1 MEPRRHEGI
10 DFAEA
15 WCGLKAKDQTNGR
28 RYALLATSAR
38 LCPKTHRGYGRG
50 GARAFEMSEAW
61 TNLATVEADVTTQAA
76 AEWTLHQ
83 IALIGLRR
91 T

>member
-10 DFAEA
+10 DFPEA

-38 LCPKTHRGYGRG
+38 WRGLL
-50 GARAFEMSEAW
+50 FEMSEAW

-76 AEWTLHQ
+76 AEWTLHR
-83 IALIGLRR
+83 LH
-91 T
+91 